1 MAYIIADNIIS
12 PLGETSEDNYL
23 SVKSGRSGIRAYEPG
38 TCNIPEGFN
47 ASLLF
52 EDFETLALKSA
63 QKAIANALKNIA
75 NGQKAIG
82 NAQKNIANEQKNI
95 GNAQLE
101 LKGKRTAF
109 ILSSTKGNIEGN
121 ISLADSA
128 QRIASQLG
136 IDSKPIVVCNA
147 CISGLSALI
156 LGNRLIDSGLYDT
169 AIVCGCDTPRQFILS
184 GFQSLKALSPEP
196 CRPFDMERMGLNLG
210 EAAATLIL
218 SKNPLQGNSW
228 RMGDGFIRNDAFHIS
243 TPSKTADG
251 LYLSLQR
258 TLESFTKE
266 ISSACKQIDLK
277 EHLAFINA
285 HGTATLF
292 NDQMESVAIGRAGLS
307 ELPANAYKSFWG
319 HTMGAA
325 GILETIISMK
335 AIDDDTILGTR
346 GFSELGVSGK
356 MNICAE
362 NRPTD
367 KKGFIKMLSGF
378 GGCNATIWATKCPER
393 ENIALSQ
400 KEQQEREF
408 TTTHTIRITPEEVIL
423 DQRKIWEGKEELGEQ
438 EGQEHHSLLTSLY
451 KQMIGDYP
459 KFYKMDGLSRLGFVA
474 SEILLNAEKE
484 ETDEERAIIFFNH
497 SSSIDSDRN
506 YKESIKDKDN
516 YFPSPSIFVYTL
528 PNIVTGEIA
537 IRNHFQGET
546 SFFILP
552 DKDEKMMEEILQ
564 ASCRDAQSKSFLTG
578 WIDYEDE
585 RHFEAELK
593 ICRIQPSLIAYQE
606 VKGVKEVKE
615 LRRMSCSLIR
625 RKNKILK

>member
-12 PLGETSEDNYL
+12 PLGETSEENYL
-23 SVKSGRSGIRAYEPG
+23 SVKAGRSGIRAYEPG
-38 TCNIPEGFN
+38 TCNIPEGFY

-63 QKAIANALKNIA
+63 QKAIANAR
-75 NGQKAIG
+75 
-82 NAQKNIANEQKNI
+82 
-95 GNAQLE
+95 LE

-109 ILSSTKGNIEGN
+109 ILSSTKGNIEEN

-136 IDSKPIVVCNA
+136 IDTKPIVVCNA

-156 LGNRLIDSGLYDT
+156 LGNRLIDSGLYDA

-218 SKNPLQGNSW
+218 SKNPIQGNSW

-266 ISSACKQIDLK
+266 ISSTCEQIDLK

-307 ELPANAYKSFWG
+307 DLPANAYKSFWG

-378 GGCNATIWATKCPER
+378 GGCNATIWAAKSPER

-423 DQRKIWEGKEELGEQ
+423 DQRKIWEGKEELGKQ
-438 EGQEHHSLLTSLY
+438 EGLEHHSLLTSLY

-459 KFYKMDGLSRLGFVA
+459 RFYKMDGLSRLGFVA

-484 ETDEERAIIFFNH
+484 ETEEERKEEEIKNLEERAIIFFNH
-497 SSSIDSDRN
+497 SSSIASDRN
-506 YKESIKDKDN
+506 YKESINDKDN

-585 RHFEAELK
+585 RHFEADLK
-593 ICRIQPSLIAYQE
+593 IKKMRNY
-606 VKGVKEVKE
+606 K
-615 LRRMSCSLIR
+615 
-625 RKNKILK
+625 

>member
-12 PLGETSEDNYL
+12 PLGETSEENYL
-23 SVKSGRSGIRAYEPG
+23 SVKAGRSGIRAYEPG
-38 TCNIPEGFN
+38 TCNIPEGFY

-52 EDFETLALKSA
+52 EDFETLALRSA
-63 QKAIANALKNIA
+63 QKAIA
-75 NGQKAIG
+75 
-82 NAQKNIANEQKNI
+82 
-95 GNAQLE
+95 NAQLE

-109 ILSSTKGNIEGN
+109 ILSSTKGNIEEN

-136 IDSKPIVVCNA
+136 IDAKPIVVCNA

-156 LGNRLIDSGLYDT
+156 LGNRLIDSGLYDA

-218 SKNPLQGNSW
+218 SKNPIQGNSW

-266 ISSACKQIDLK
+266 ISSTCKQIDLK

-307 ELPANAYKSFWG
+307 DLPANAYKSFWG

-378 GGCNATIWATKCPER
+378 GGCNATIWAAKYPER
-393 ENIALSQ
+393 ENEAAEQI
-400 KEQQEREF
+400 EQQNREF
-408 TTTHTIRITPEEVIL
+408 TTTHAIRITPEEVVL
-423 DQRKIWEGKEELGEQ
+423 DHQKLWEGNQNANEKLEEQ
-438 EGQEHHSLLTSLY
+438 EGAGHHSLLTSLY
-451 KQMIGDYP
+451 RQMIGNYP

-474 SEILLNAEKE
+474 SEILLNAEKG
-484 ETDEERAIIFFNH
+484 ETDKERAIIFFNH
-497 SSSIDSDRN
+497 SSSIASDRN
-506 YKESIKDKDN
+506 YKESINDKDN

-537 IRNHFQGET
+537 IRNHFHGET

-552 DKDEKMMEEILQ
+552 DKDERLMEEILQ

-585 RHFEAELK
+585 RHFEADLK
-593 ICRIQPSLIAYQE
+593 IKKMRNY
-606 VKGVKEVKE
+606 K
-615 LRRMSCSLIR
+615 
-625 RKNKILK
+625 

>member
-12 PLGETSEDNYL
+12 PLGETSEENYL
-23 SVKSGRSGIRAYEPG
+23 SVKAGRSGIRAYEPG
-38 TCNIPEGFN
+38 TCNIPEGFY

-63 QKAIANALKNIA
+63 QKAIANAR
-75 NGQKAIG
+75 
-82 NAQKNIANEQKNI
+82 
-95 GNAQLE
+95 LE

-109 ILSSTKGNIEGN
+109 ILSSTKGNIEEN

-128 QRIASQLG
+128 QRIATQLG
-136 IDSKPIVVCNA
+136 IDSQPIVVCNA

-156 LGNRLIDSGLYDT
+156 LGNRLIDSGLYDA

-218 SKNPLQGNSW
+218 SKNPIQGNSW

-251 LYLSLQR
+251 LYLSIQR

-266 ISSACKQIDLK
+266 ISSTCKQIDMK
-277 EHLAFINA
+277 AHLAFINA

-307 ELPANAYKSFWG
+307 DLPTNAYKSFWG

-378 GGCNATIWATKCPER
+378 GGCNATIWAAKNPER
-393 ENIALSQ
+393 ENIALPQ
-400 KEQQEREF
+400 IEQQNREF
-408 TTTHTIRITPEEVIL
+408 TTTHTIRITPEEVVL
-423 DQRKIWEGKEELGEQ
+423 DHQKLWEGNQNANEKLGEQ
-438 EGQEHHSLLTSLY
+438 EGQEHHSLLTTLY
-451 KQMIGDYP
+451 KQMIGNYP

-474 SEILLNAEKE
+474 SEILLNAEKG
-484 ETDEERAIIFFNH
+484 ETDKERAIIFFNH
-497 SSSIDSDRN
+497 SSSIASDRN
-506 YKESIKDKDN
+506 YKESINDKDN

-537 IRNHFQGET
+537 IRNHFHGET

-552 DKDEKMMEEILQ
+552 DKDERMMEEILQ
-564 ASCRDAQSKSFLTG
+564 ASCRDDQSKSFLTG

-585 RHFEAELK
+585 RHFEADLK
-593 ICRIQPSLIAYQE
+593 IKKMRNY
-606 VKGVKEVKE
+606 K
-615 LRRMSCSLIR
+615 
-625 RKNKILK
+625 

>member
-12 PLGETSEDNYL
+12 PLGETSEENYL
-23 SVKSGRSGIRAYEPG
+23 SVKAGRSGIRAYEPG
-38 TCNIPEGFN
+38 TCNIPEGFY

-52 EDFETLALKSA
+52 EDFETLALRSA
-63 QKAIANALKNIA
+63 QKAIA
-75 NGQKAIG
+75 
-82 NAQKNIANEQKNI
+82 
-95 GNAQLE
+95 NAQLE

-109 ILSSTKGNIEGN
+109 ILSSTKGNIEEN

-136 IDSKPIVVCNA
+136 IDTKPIVVCNA

-156 LGNRLIDSGLYDT
+156 LGNRLIDSGLYDA

-184 GFQSLKALSPEP
+184 GFQSLKALSSEP

-218 SKNPLQGNSW
+218 SKNPIQGNSW

-266 ISSACKQIDLK
+266 ISSTCKQIDIK
-277 EHLAFINA
+277 ENLAFINA

-307 ELPANAYKSFWG
+307 DLPANAYKSFWG

-378 GGCNATIWATKCPER
+378 GGCNATIWAAKYPER

-400 KEQQEREF
+400 IEQQNREF

-423 DQRKIWEGKEELGEQ
+423 DQRKIWERKEELGKQ
-438 EGQEHHSLLTSLY
+438 EGLEHHSLLTSLY

-474 SEILLNAEKE
+474 SEILLNAEKG
-484 ETDEERAIIFFNH
+484 ETDKERKNEEEKKKQEERKEEEIKNLEERAIIFFNH
-497 SSSIDSDRN
+497 SSSIVSDRN
-506 YKESIKDKDN
+506 YKESINDKDN

-537 IRNHFQGET
+537 IRNHFHGET

-552 DKDEKMMEEILQ
+552 DKDERMMEEILQ

-585 RHFEAELK
+585 RHFEADLK
-593 ICRIQPSLIAYQE
+593 IKKMRNY
-606 VKGVKEVKE
+606 K
-615 LRRMSCSLIR
+615 
-625 RKNKILK
+625 

>member
-12 PLGETSEDNYL
+12 PLGETSEENYL
-23 SVKSGRSGIRAYEPG
+23 SVKAGRSGIRAYEPG
-38 TCNIPEGFN
+38 TCNIPEGFY

-52 EDFETLALKSA
+52 EDFETLVLRSA
-63 QKAIANALKNIA
+63 QKAIANAQKNIENA
-75 NGQKAIG
+75 QKDIGNKQKAI
-82 NAQKNIANEQKNI
+82 A
-95 GNAQLE
+95 NAQLE

-109 ILSSTKGNIEGN
+109 ILSSTKGNIEEN

-136 IDSKPIVVCNA
+136 IDAKPIVVCNA

-156 LGNRLIDSGLYDT
+156 LGNRLIDSGLYDA

-218 SKNPLQGNSW
+218 SKNPIQGNSW

-266 ISSACKQIDLK
+266 ISSTCKQIDMK

-307 ELPANAYKSFWG
+307 DLPANAYKSFWG

-378 GGCNATIWATKCPER
+378 GGCNATIWAAKSPES
-393 ENIALSQ
+393 EMIALSQ
-400 KEQQEREF
+400 KEQQECEF
-408 TTTHTIRITPEEVIL
+408 TTTHAIRITPEEVVL
-423 DQRKIWEGKEELGEQ
+423 DHQKLWEGNQNANEKLEEQ
-438 EGQEHHSLLTSLY
+438 EGAGHHSLLTSLY
-451 KQMIGDYP
+451 KQMIGNYP

-474 SEILLNAEKE
+474 SEILLNAEKG
-484 ETDEERAIIFFNH
+484 ETDKERAIIFFNH
-497 SSSIDSDRN
+497 SSSIASDRN

-552 DKDEKMMEEILQ
+552 DKDEMMMKEILQ

-585 RHFEAELK
+585 RHFEADLK
-593 ICRIQPSLIAYQE
+593 IKKMRNY
-606 VKGVKEVKE
+606 K
-615 LRRMSCSLIR
+615 
-625 RKNKILK
+625 

>member
-12 PLGETSEDNYL
+12 PLGETSEENYL
-23 SVKSGRSGIRAYEPG
+23 SVKAGRSGIRAYEPG
-38 TCNIPEGFN
+38 TCNIPEGFY

-52 EDFETLALKSA
+52 EDFETLALRSA
-63 QKAIANALKNIA
+63 QKAIANALKNIE
-75 NGQKAIG
+75 
-82 NAQKNIANEQKNI
+82 NAQKNIANELKTI
-95 GNAQLE
+95 GNGRLE

-109 ILSSTKGNIEGN
+109 ILSSTKGNIEEN

-136 IDSKPIVVCNA
+136 IDAKPIVVCNA

-156 LGNRLIDSGLYDT
+156 LGNRLIDSDLYDA

-218 SKNPLQGNSW
+218 SKNPILGNSW

-266 ISSACKQIDLK
+266 ISSTCKQIDMK
-277 EHLAFINA
+277 AHLAFINA

-307 ELPANAYKSFWG
+307 DLPANAYKSFWG

-378 GGCNATIWATKCPER
+378 GGCNATIWAAKSPER
-393 ENIALSQ
+393 EYIDLSQ
-400 KEQQEREF
+400 KEQQNREF
-408 TTTHTIRITPEEVIL
+408 TTTHAIRITPEEVVL
-423 DQRKIWEGKEELGEQ
+423 DHQKLWEGNQNANEKLDEQ
-438 EGQEHHSLLTSLY
+438 EGAGHHSLLTSLY
-451 KQMIGDYP
+451 RQMIGNYP

-474 SEILLNAEKE
+474 SEILLNAEKGDTDVERRE
-484 ETDEERAIIFFNH
+484 EEGERLLEERAIIFFNH
-497 SSSIDSDRN
+497 SSSIASDRN
-506 YKESIKDKDN
+506 YKESINEKDN

-537 IRNHFQGET
+537 IRNHFHGET

-552 DKDEKMMEEILQ
+552 DKDERMMEEILQ

-585 RHFEAELK
+585 RHFEADLK
-593 ICRIQPSLIAYQE
+593 IKKMRNY
-606 VKGVKEVKE
+606 K
-615 LRRMSCSLIR
+615 
-625 RKNKILK
+625 

>member
-63 QKAIANALKNIA
+63 QKAI
-75 NGQKAIG
+75 
-82 NAQKNIANEQKNI
+82 

-109 ILSSTKGNIEGN
+109 ILSSTKGNIEEN

-156 LGNRLIDSGLYDT
+156 LGNRLIDSGLYDA

-218 SKNPLQGNSW
+218 SKNPIQGNSW

-266 ISSACKQIDLK
+266 ISSACEQIDMK

-307 ELPANAYKSFWG
+307 DLPANAYKSFWG

-362 NRPTD
+362 NRPTA

-400 KEQQEREF
+400 KEQLHREF

-438 EGQEHHSLLTSLY
+438 EGLEHHSLLTSLY

-474 SEILLNAEKE
+474 SEILLNAEKGETE
-484 ETDEERAIIFFNH
+484 EESKEEEIKNLEERAIIFFNH
-497 SSSIDSDRN
+497 SSSIASDRN

-552 DKDEKMMEEILQ
+552 DKDERMMEEILQ
-564 ASCRDAQSKSFLTG
+564 ASCRDDQSKSFLTG

-585 RHFEAELK
+585 RHFEADLK
-593 ICRIQPSLIAYQE
+593 IKKMRNEKLQM
-606 VKGVKEVKE
+606 
-615 LRRMSCSLIR
+615 R
-625 RKNKILK
+625 NKILKSYK

>member
-12 PLGETSEDNYL
+12 PLGETSEENYL
-23 SVKSGRSGIRAYEPG
+23 SVKAGRSGIRAYEPG
-38 TCNIPEGFN
+38 TCNIPEGFY

-52 EDFETLALKSA
+52 EDFETLTLKSA
-63 QKAIANALKNIA
+63 QKAIA
-75 NGQKAIG
+75 
-82 NAQKNIANEQKNI
+82 
-95 GNAQLE
+95 NAQLE

-109 ILSSTKGNIEGN
+109 ILSSTKGNIEEN

-128 QRIASQLG
+128 QRIATQLG

-156 LGNRLIDSGLYDT
+156 LGNRLIDSDLYDA

-218 SKNPLQGNSW
+218 SKNPIQGNSW

-266 ISSACKQIDLK
+266 ISSTCKQIDMK
-277 EHLAFINA
+277 AHLAFINA

-307 ELPANAYKSFWG
+307 DLPANAYKSFWG

-378 GGCNATIWATKCPER
+378 GGCNATIWAAKKPER

-400 KEQQEREF
+400 IEQQNREF

-423 DQRKIWEGKEELGEQ
+423 DQRKLWERKEELGKQ

-451 KQMIGDYP
+451 KQMIGNYP

-474 SEILLNAEKE
+474 SEILLNAEKG
-484 ETDEERAIIFFNH
+484 ETDKERAIIFFNH
-497 SSSIDSDRN
+497 SSSIASDRN
-506 YKESIKDKDN
+506 YKESINDKDN

-537 IRNHFQGET
+537 IRNHFHGET

-552 DKDEKMMEEILQ
+552 DKDERMMEEILQ

-585 RHFEAELK
+585 RHFEADLK
-593 ICRIQPSLIAYQE
+593 IKKMRNY
-606 VKGVKEVKE
+606 K
-615 LRRMSCSLIR
+615 
-625 RKNKILK
+625 

>member
-12 PLGETSEDNYL
+12 PLGETSEENYL
-23 SVKSGRSGIRAYEPG
+23 SVKAGRSGIRTYEPG
-38 TCNIPEGFN
+38 TCNIPEGFY

-52 EDFETLALKSA
+52 EDFETLALRSA
-63 QKAIANALKNIA
+63 QKAIANA
-75 NGQKAIG
+75 QKTMG
-82 NAQKNIANEQKNI
+82 NAL
-95 GNAQLE
+95 LE

-109 ILSSTKGNIEGN
+109 ILSSTKGNIEEN

-156 LGNRLIDSGLYDT
+156 LGNRLIDSGLYDF

-218 SKNPLQGNSW
+218 SKNPIQGNSW

-266 ISSACKQIDLK
+266 ISSTCKQIDMK
-277 EHLAFINA
+277 AHLAFINA

-378 GGCNATIWATKCPER
+378 GGCNATIWAAKSPES
-393 ENIALSQ
+393 EMIALSQ
-400 KEQQEREF
+400 KEQQECEF
-408 TTTHTIRITPEEVIL
+408 TTTHAIRITPEEVVL
-423 DQRKIWEGKEELGEQ
+423 DHQKLWEGNQNANEKLEEQ
-438 EGQEHHSLLTSLY
+438 EGAGHHSLLTSLY
-451 KQMIGDYP
+451 KQMIGNYP

-474 SEILLNAEKE
+474 SEILLNAEKG
-484 ETDEERAIIFFNH
+484 ETDKERAIIFFNH
-497 SSSIDSDRN
+497 SSSIASDRN
-506 YKESIKDKDN
+506 YKESINDKNN

-537 IRNHFQGET
+537 IRNHFHGET

-552 DKDEKMMEEILQ
+552 DKDERMMEEILQ

-585 RHFEAELK
+585 RHFEADLK
-593 ICRIQPSLIAYQE
+593 IKKMRNY
-606 VKGVKEVKE
+606 K
-615 LRRMSCSLIR
+615 
-625 RKNKILK
+625 

>member
-12 PLGETSEDNYL
+12 PLGETSEENYL
-23 SVKSGRSGIRAYEPG
+23 SVKAGRSGIRAYEPG
-38 TCNIPEGFN
+38 TCNIPEGFY

-52 EDFETLALKSA
+52 EDFETLALRSA
-63 QKAIANALKNIA
+63 QKAIANALKT
-75 NGQKAIG
+75 
-82 NAQKNIANEQKNI
+82 I

-109 ILSSTKGNIEGN
+109 ILSSTKGNIEEN

-128 QRIASQLG
+128 QRIANQLG

-156 LGNRLIDSGLYDT
+156 LGNRLIDSGLYDA

-218 SKNPLQGNSW
+218 SKNPIQGNSW

-266 ISSACKQIDLK
+266 ISSTCKQIDMK
-277 EHLAFINA
+277 EHLAFINT

-307 ELPANAYKSFWG
+307 DLPANAYKSFWG

-346 GFSELGVSGK
+346 GFSELGVSRK

-378 GGCNATIWATKCPER
+378 GGCNATIWAAKYPER

-400 KEQQEREF
+400 IEQQKREF
-408 TTTHTIRITPEEVIL
+408 TTTHAIRITPEEVVL
-423 DQRKIWEGKEELGEQ
+423 DHQKLWEGNQNANEKLEEQ
-438 EGQEHHSLLTSLY
+438 EGAGHHSLLTTLY
-451 KQMIGDYP
+451 KQMIGNYP

-474 SEILLNAEKE
+474 SEILLNAEKG
-484 ETDEERAIIFFNH
+484 ETDKERAIIFFNH
-497 SSSIDSDRN
+497 SSSIASDRN
-506 YKESIKDKDN
+506 YKESINDKNN

-537 IRNHFQGET
+537 IRNHFHGET

-552 DKDEKMMEEILQ
+552 DKDERMMEEILQ

-585 RHFEAELK
+585 RHFEADLK
-593 ICRIQPSLIAYQE
+593 IKKMRNY
-606 VKGVKEVKE
+606 K
-615 LRRMSCSLIR
+615 
-625 RKNKILK
+625 

>member
-12 PLGETSEDNYL
+12 PLGETSEENYL
-23 SVKSGRSGIRAYEPG
+23 SVKAGRSGIRAYEPG
-38 TCNIPEGFN
+38 TCNIPEGFY

-52 EDFETLALKSA
+52 EDFETLALRSA
-63 QKAIANALKNIA
+63 QKAIANA
-75 NGQKAIG
+75 
-82 NAQKNIANEQKNI
+82 QKNI
-95 GNAQLE
+95 GNERLE

-109 ILSSTKGNIEGN
+109 ILSSTKGNIEEN

-156 LGNRLIDSGLYDT
+156 LGNRLIDSGLYDA

-218 SKNPLQGNSW
+218 SKNPIQGNSW

-266 ISSACKQIDLK
+266 ISSTCKQIDMK

-307 ELPANAYKSFWG
+307 DLPANAYKSFWG

-378 GGCNATIWATKCPER
+378 GGCNATIWAAKNPER

-400 KEQQEREF
+400 IEQQNREF

-423 DQRKIWEGKEELGEQ
+423 DQRKLWERKKELGEQ
-438 EGQEHHSLLTSLY
+438 EGKEHHSLLTSLY
-451 KQMIGDYP
+451 KQMIGNYP

-474 SEILLNAEKE
+474 SEILLNAEKG
-484 ETDEERAIIFFNH
+484 ETDKERAIIFFNH
-497 SSSIDSDRN
+497 SSSIASDRN
-506 YKESIKDKDN
+506 YKESINDKDN

-537 IRNHFQGET
+537 IRNHFHGET

-552 DKDEKMMEEILQ
+552 DKDERMMEEILQ
-564 ASCRDAQSKSFLTG
+564 ASCLDAQSKSFLTG
-578 WIDYEDE
+578 WIDYEDK
-585 RHFEAELK
+585 RHFEADLK
-593 ICRIQPSLIAYQE
+593 IKKMRNY
-606 VKGVKEVKE
+606 K
-615 LRRMSCSLIR
+615 
-625 RKNKILK
+625 

>member
-12 PLGETSEDNYL
+12 PLGETSEENYL
-23 SVKSGRSGIRAYEPG
+23 SVKAGRSGIRAYEPG
-38 TCNIPEGFN
+38 TCNIPEGFY

-52 EDFETLALKSA
+52 EDFETLALRSA
-63 QKAIANALKNIA
+63 QKAIANA
-75 NGQKAIG
+75 QKDIG
-82 NAQKNIANEQKNI
+82 NEQKTM

-109 ILSSTKGNIEGN
+109 ILSSTKGNIEEN

-128 QRIASQLG
+128 QRIANLLG

-156 LGNRLIDSGLYDT
+156 LGNRLIDSGLYDA

-218 SKNPLQGNSW
+218 SKNPIQGNSW

-266 ISSACKQIDLK
+266 ISSTCEQIDLK

-307 ELPANAYKSFWG
+307 DLPANAYKSFWG

-378 GGCNATIWATKCPER
+378 GGCNATIWAAKSPES
-393 ENIALSQ
+393 EMIALSQ
-400 KEQQEREF
+400 KEQQECEF
-408 TTTHTIRITPEEVIL
+408 TTTHAIRITPEEVVL
-423 DQRKIWEGKEELGEQ
+423 DHQKLWEGNQNANEKLEEQ
-438 EGQEHHSLLTSLY
+438 EGAGHHSLLTSLY
-451 KQMIGDYP
+451 RQMIGNYP

-474 SEILLNAEKE
+474 SEILLNAEKG
-484 ETDEERAIIFFNH
+484 ETDKERAIIFFNH
-497 SSSIDSDRN
+497 SSSIASDRN
-506 YKESIKDKDN
+506 YKESINDKDN

-537 IRNHFQGET
+537 IRNHFHGET

-552 DKDEKMMEEILQ
+552 NKDERMMEEILQ

-585 RHFEAELK
+585 RHFEADLK
-593 ICRIQPSLIAYQE
+593 IKKMRNY
-606 VKGVKEVKE
+606 K
-615 LRRMSCSLIR
+615 
-625 RKNKILK
+625 

>member
-63 QKAIANALKNIA
+63 QKAI
-75 NGQKAIG
+75 G
-82 NAQKNIANEQKNI
+82 NAQKNIANEQKTI
-95 GNAQLE
+95 GNGQLE

-109 ILSSTKGNIEGN
+109 ILSSTKGNIEEN

-136 IDSKPIVVCNA
+136 IDTKPIVVCNA

-156 LGNRLIDSGLYDT
+156 LGNRLIDSDLYDS

-258 TLESFTKE
+258 TLESFRKE
-266 ISSACKQIDLK
+266 VSSACEQIDLK
-277 EHLAFINA
+277 AHLAFINA

-307 ELPANAYKSFWG
+307 DLPANAYKSFWG

-335 AIDDDTILGTR
+335 AIDDNTILGTR

-378 GGCNATIWATKCPER
+378 GGCNATIWAAKKTER

-400 KEQQEREF
+400 IEQQKREF

-423 DQRKIWEGKEELGEQ
+423 DQRKIWERKEELGEQ
-438 EGQEHHSLLTSLY
+438 EGLEHHSLLTSLY
-451 KQMIGDYP
+451 KQMIGNYP

-474 SEILLNAEKE
+474 SEILLNAEKGETE
-484 ETDEERAIIFFNH
+484 EEEKQEGRKEEER
-497 SSSIDSDRN
+497 
-506 YKESIKDKDN
+506 
-516 YFPSPSIFVYTL
+516 
-528 PNIVTGEIA
+528 
-537 IRNHFQGET
+537 
-546 SFFILP
+546 
-552 DKDEKMMEEILQ
+552 
-564 ASCRDAQSKSFLTG
+564 
-578 WIDYEDE
+578 
-585 RHFEAELK
+585 
-593 ICRIQPSLIAYQE
+593 
-606 VKGVKEVKE
+606 
-615 LRRMSCSLIR
+615 
-625 RKNKILK
+625 KNLE

>member
-12 PLGETSEDNYL
+12 PLGETSEENYL
-23 SVKSGRSGIRAYEPG
+23 SVKAGRSGIRAYEPG
-38 TCNIPEGFN
+38 TCNIPEGFY

-63 QKAIANALKNIA
+63 QKAIAN
-75 NGQKAIG
+75 GR
-82 NAQKNIANEQKNI
+82 
-95 GNAQLE
+95 LE

-109 ILSSTKGNIEGN
+109 ILSSTKGNIEEN

-136 IDSKPIVVCNA
+136 IDAKPIVVCNA

-156 LGNRLIDSGLYDT
+156 LGNRLIDSGLYDA

-218 SKNPLQGNSW
+218 SKNPIQGNSW

-266 ISSACKQIDLK
+266 ISSTCKQIDLK

-307 ELPANAYKSFWG
+307 DLPANAYKSFWG

-378 GGCNATIWATKCPER
+378 GGCNATIWAAQNPER

-400 KEQQEREF
+400 KEQQECEF

-423 DQRKIWEGKEELGEQ
+423 DQRKLWEGKKELGEQ
-438 EGQEHHSLLTSLY
+438 EGKEHHSLLTTLY
-451 KQMIGDYP
+451 KQMIGNYP

-474 SEILLNAEKE
+474 SEILLNAEKGDTDVERRE
-484 ETDEERAIIFFNH
+484 EEGERLLEERAIIFFNH
-497 SSSIDSDRN
+497 SSSIASDRN
-506 YKESIKDKDN
+506 YKESINDKNN

-537 IRNHFQGET
+537 IRNHFHGET

-552 DKDEKMMEEILQ
+552 DKDERMMEEILQ
-564 ASCRDAQSKSFLTG
+564 ASCRDDQSKSFLTG

-585 RHFEAELK
+585 RHFEADLK
-593 ICRIQPSLIAYQE
+593 IKKMRNY
-606 VKGVKEVKE
+606 K
-615 LRRMSCSLIR
+615 
-625 RKNKILK
+625 

>member
-38 TCNIPEGFN
+38 TCNIPEGFT

-63 QKAIANALKNIA
+63 QKAIANA
-75 NGQKAIG
+75 
-82 NAQKNIANEQKNI
+82 QKNI
-95 GNAQLE
+95 GNAQKAMGNVQLE

-109 ILSSTKGNIEGN
+109 ILSSTKGNIEEN

-136 IDSKPIVVCNA
+136 IDTKPIVVCNA

-156 LGNRLIDSGLYDT
+156 LGNRLIDSGLYDA

-218 SKNPLQGNSW
+218 SKNPIQENSW

-266 ISSACKQIDLK
+266 ISSTCKQIDLK

-307 ELPANAYKSFWG
+307 DLPANAYKSFWG

-378 GGCNATIWATKCPER
+378 GGCNATIWAAQKPER

-400 KEQQEREF
+400 IEQQNREF

-438 EGQEHHSLLTSLY
+438 EGLEHHSLLTSLY
-451 KQMIGDYP
+451 KQTIGDYP

-474 SEILLNAEKE
+474 SEILLNAEKG
-484 ETDEERAIIFFNH
+484 ETDKEKAIIFFNH
-497 SSSIDSDRN
+497 SSSIASDRN

-537 IRNHFQGET
+537 IRNHFHGET

-552 DKDEKMMEEILQ
+552 DKDKKMMEEILQ
-564 ASCRDAQSKSFLTG
+564 ASCRDVQSKSFLTG

-593 ICRIQPSLIAYQE
+593 ICRIQPSLIANPSDLQYPD
-606 VKGVKEVKE
+606 K
-615 LRRMSCSLIR
+615 S
-625 RKNKILK
+625 

>member
-12 PLGETSEDNYL
+12 PLGETSEENYL
-23 SVKSGRSGIRAYEPG
+23 SVKAGRSGIRAYEPG
-38 TCNIPEGFN
+38 TCNIPEGFY

-63 QKAIANALKNIA
+63 QKAIANAQKNIE
-75 NGQKAIG
+75 
-82 NAQKNIANEQKNI
+82 NAQKDIGNKQKAI

-109 ILSSTKGNIEGN
+109 ILSSTKGNIEEN

-136 IDSKPIVVCNA
+136 IDAKPIVVCNA

-156 LGNRLIDSGLYDT
+156 LGNRLIDSDLYDA

-218 SKNPLQGNSW
+218 SKNPIQGNSW

-266 ISSACKQIDLK
+266 ISFTCKQIDMK

-307 ELPANAYKSFWG
+307 DLPANAYKSFWG

-378 GGCNATIWATKCPER
+378 GGCNATIWAAKSPER
-393 ENIALSQ
+393 EYIDLSQ
-400 KEQQEREF
+400 KEQQNREF
-408 TTTHTIRITPEEVIL
+408 TTTHAIRITPEEVIL
-423 DQRKIWEGKEELGEQ
+423 DQRKLWEGKKKLGEQ

-451 KQMIGDYP
+451 KQMIGNYP

-474 SEILLNAEKE
+474 SEILLNAEKGDTDVERRE
-484 ETDEERAIIFFNH
+484 EEGLLEERAIIFFNH
-497 SSSIDSDRN
+497 SSSIASDRN
-506 YKESIKDKDN
+506 YKKSINDKDN

-537 IRNHFQGET
+537 IRNHFHGET

-552 DKDEKMMEEILQ
+552 DKDERLMEEILQ

-585 RHFEAELK
+585 RHFEADLK
-593 ICRIQPSLIAYQE
+593 IKKMRNY
-606 VKGVKEVKE
+606 K
-615 LRRMSCSLIR
+615 
-625 RKNKILK
+625 

>member
-12 PLGETSEDNYL
+12 PLGETSEENYL
-23 SVKSGRSGIRAYEPG
+23 SVKAGRSGIHAYEPG
-38 TCNIPEGFN
+38 TCNIPEGFY

-63 QKAIANALKNIA
+63 QKAIANAR
-75 NGQKAIG
+75 
-82 NAQKNIANEQKNI
+82 
-95 GNAQLE
+95 LE

-109 ILSSTKGNIEGN
+109 ILSSTKGNIEEN

-128 QRIASQLG
+128 QRIATQLG

-156 LGNRLIDSGLYDT
+156 LGNRLIDSGLYDS

-218 SKNPLQGNSW
+218 SKNPIQGNSW

-251 LYLSLQR
+251 LYLSIQR

-266 ISSACKQIDLK
+266 ISSTCKQIDMK
-277 EHLAFINA
+277 AHLAFINA

-307 ELPANAYKSFWG
+307 DLPTNAYKSFWG

-378 GGCNATIWATKCPER
+378 GGCNATIWAAKSPER
-393 ENIALSQ
+393 EYIDLSQ
-400 KEQQEREF
+400 KEQQNREF
-408 TTTHTIRITPEEVIL
+408 TTTHTIRITPDEVIL
-423 DQRKIWEGKEELGEQ
+423 DQRKLWERKEELGEQ
-438 EGQEHHSLLTSLY
+438 EGQEHHSLLTFLY
-451 KQMIGDYP
+451 KQMIGNYP

-474 SEILLNAEKE
+474 SEILLNAEKG
-484 ETDEERAIIFFNH
+484 ETDKERAIIFFNH
-497 SSSIDSDRN
+497 SSSIASDRN
-506 YKESIKDKDN
+506 YKESINDKDN

-537 IRNHFQGET
+537 IRNHFHGET

-552 DKDEKMMEEILQ
+552 DKDERMMEEILQ

-585 RHFEAELK
+585 RHFEADLK
-593 ICRIQPSLIAYQE
+593 IKKMRNY
-606 VKGVKEVKE
+606 K
-615 LRRMSCSLIR
+615 
-625 RKNKILK
+625 

>member
-12 PLGETSEDNYL
+12 PLGETSEENYL
-23 SVKSGRSGIRAYEPG
+23 SVKAGRSGIRAYEPG
-38 TCNIPEGFN
+38 TCNIPEGFY

-63 QKAIANALKNIA
+63 QKAIANA
-75 NGQKAIG
+75 QKTM
-82 NAQKNIANEQKNI
+82 

-109 ILSSTKGNIEGN
+109 ILSSTKGNIEEN

-128 QRIASQLG
+128 QKIASQLG
-136 IDSKPIVVCNA
+136 IDAKPIVVCNA

-156 LGNRLIDSGLYDT
+156 LGNRLIDSGLYDA

-218 SKNPLQGNSW
+218 SKNPIQGNSW

-258 TLESFTKE
+258 TLESYTKE
-266 ISSACKQIDLK
+266 ISSTCKQIDMK

-292 NDQMESVAIGRAGLS
+292 NDQMESVAIGRVGLS
-307 ELPANAYKSFWG
+307 DLPANAYKSFWG

-378 GGCNATIWATKCPER
+378 GGCNATIWAAKKPER

-400 KEQQEREF
+400 KEQQNREF

-423 DQRKIWEGKEELGEQ
+423 DQRKLWERKEELGEQ
-438 EGQEHHSLLTSLY
+438 EGKEHHSLLTSLY
-451 KQMIGDYP
+451 KQMIGNYP

-474 SEILLNAEKE
+474 SEILLNAEKG
-484 ETDEERAIIFFNH
+484 ETDKERAIIFFNH
-497 SSSIDSDRN
+497 SSSIASDRN
-506 YKESIKDKDN
+506 YKESINDKDN

-537 IRNHFQGET
+537 IRNHFHGET

-552 DKDEKMMEEILQ
+552 DKDERLMEEILQ
-564 ASCRDAQSKSFLTG
+564 ASCRDDQSKSFLTG

-585 RHFEAELK
+585 RHFEADLK
-593 ICRIQPSLIAYQE
+593 IKKMR
-606 VKGVKEVKE
+606 
-615 LRRMSCSLIR
+615 
-625 RKNKILK
+625 NKILKSYK

>member
-12 PLGETSEDNYL
+12 PLGETSEENYL
-23 SVKSGRSGIRAYEPG
+23 SVKAGRSGIHAYEPG
-38 TCNIPEGFN
+38 TCNIPEGFY

-63 QKAIANALKNIA
+63 QKAIANAR
-75 NGQKAIG
+75 
-82 NAQKNIANEQKNI
+82 
-95 GNAQLE
+95 LE

-109 ILSSTKGNIEGN
+109 ILSSTKGNIEEN

-156 LGNRLIDSGLYDT
+156 LGNRLIDSDLYDA

-218 SKNPLQGNSW
+218 SKNPIQGNSW

-266 ISSACKQIDLK
+266 ISSTCKQIDMK

-307 ELPANAYKSFWG
+307 DLPANAYKSFWG

-378 GGCNATIWATKCPER
+378 GGCNATIWAAKNPER

-400 KEQQEREF
+400 MEQQKREF

-423 DQRKIWEGKEELGEQ
+423 DQRKLWEGKKELGEQ

-451 KQMIGDYP
+451 KQMIGNYP

-474 SEILLNAEKE
+474 SEILLNAEKG
-484 ETDEERAIIFFNH
+484 ETDKERAIIFFNH
-497 SSSIDSDRN
+497 SSSIASDRN
-506 YKESIKDKDN
+506 YKESINDKNN

-537 IRNHFQGET
+537 IRNHFHGET

-552 DKDEKMMEEILQ
+552 DKDERMMEEILQ

-585 RHFEAELK
+585 RHFEADLK
-593 ICRIQPSLIAYQE
+593 IKKMRNY
-606 VKGVKEVKE
+606 K
-615 LRRMSCSLIR
+615 
-625 RKNKILK
+625 

>member
-12 PLGETSEDNYL
+12 PLGETSEENYL
-23 SVKSGRSGIRAYEPG
+23 SVKAGRSGIRAYEPG
-38 TCNIPEGFN
+38 TCNIPEGFY

-52 EDFETLALKSA
+52 EDFETLTLRSA

-75 NGQKAIG
+75 NALKT
-82 NAQKNIANEQKNI
+82 I

-109 ILSSTKGNIEGN
+109 ILSSTKGNIEEN

-136 IDSKPIVVCNA
+136 IDSQPIVVCNA

-156 LGNRLIDSGLYDT
+156 LGNRLIDSDLYDA

-218 SKNPLQGNSW
+218 SKNPIQGNSW

-266 ISSACKQIDLK
+266 ISSTCKQIDMK
-277 EHLAFINA
+277 AHLAFINA

-307 ELPANAYKSFWG
+307 DLPANAYKSFWG

-378 GGCNATIWATKCPER
+378 GGCNATIWAAKKPER

-400 KEQQEREF
+400 IEQQNREF
-408 TTTHTIRITPEEVIL
+408 TTTHTIRITPEEVVL
-423 DQRKIWEGKEELGEQ
+423 DHQKLWEGNQNANEKLGEQ
-438 EGQEHHSLLTSLY
+438 EGQEHHSLLTTLY
-451 KQMIGDYP
+451 KQMIGNYP

-474 SEILLNAEKE
+474 SEILLNAEKG
-484 ETDEERAIIFFNH
+484 ETDKERAIIFFNH
-497 SSSIDSDRN
+497 SSSIASDRN
-506 YKESIKDKDN
+506 YKESINDKDN

-537 IRNHFQGET
+537 IRNHFHGET

-552 DKDEKMMEEILQ
+552 DKDERMMEEILQ

-585 RHFEAELK
+585 RHFEADLK
-593 ICRIQPSLIAYQE
+593 IKKMRNEKLQMRNY
-606 VKGVKEVKE
+606 K
-615 LRRMSCSLIR
+615 
-625 RKNKILK
+625 

>member
-12 PLGETSEDNYL
+12 PLGETSEENYL
-23 SVKSGRSGIRAYEPG
+23 SVKAGRSGIRAYEPG
-38 TCNIPEGFN
+38 TCNIPEGFY

-63 QKAIANALKNIA
+63 QKAIANA
-75 NGQKAIG
+75 QKTM
-82 NAQKNIANEQKNI
+82 

-109 ILSSTKGNIEGN
+109 ILSSTKGNIEEN

-156 LGNRLIDSGLYDT
+156 LGNRLIDSDLYDA
-169 AIVCGCDTPRQFILS
+169 AIVCGCDTPQQFILS

-218 SKNPLQGNSW
+218 SKNPIQGNSW

-258 TLESFTKE
+258 TLESFTQE
-266 ISSACKQIDLK
+266 ISSTCKQIDLK

-307 ELPANAYKSFWG
+307 DLPANAYKSFWG

-346 GFSELGVSGK
+346 GFSELGVSGE

-378 GGCNATIWATKCPER
+378 GGCNATIWAAKKPEK

-400 KEQQEREF
+400 IEQQNREF
-408 TTTHTIRITPEEVIL
+408 TTTHTIRITPEEVVL
-423 DQRKIWEGKEELGEQ
+423 DHQKLWEGNQNANEKLEEQ
-438 EGQEHHSLLTSLY
+438 EGAGHHSLLTFLY
-451 KQMIGDYP
+451 KQMIGNYP

-474 SEILLNAEKE
+474 SEILLNAEKG
-484 ETDEERAIIFFNH
+484 ETDKERAIIFFNH
-497 SSSIDSDRN
+497 SSSIASDRN
-506 YKESIKDKDN
+506 YKESINDKNN

-537 IRNHFQGET
+537 IRNHFHGET

-552 DKDEKMMEEILQ
+552 DKDERMMEEILQ
-564 ASCRDAQSKSFLTG
+564 ASCRDDQSKSFLTG

-585 RHFEAELK
+585 RHFEADLK
-593 ICRIQPSLIAYQE
+593 IKKMRNY
-606 VKGVKEVKE
+606 K
-615 LRRMSCSLIR
+615 
-625 RKNKILK
+625 

>member
-12 PLGETSEDNYL
+12 PLGETSEENYL

-38 TCNIPEGFN
+38 TCNIPEGFY

-52 EDFETLALKSA
+52 EDFETLALRSA
-63 QKAIANALKNIA
+63 QKAIANA
-75 NGQKAIG
+75 QKTMG
-82 NAQKNIANEQKNI
+82 NKR
-95 GNAQLE
+95 LE

-109 ILSSTKGNIEGN
+109 ILSSTKGNIEEN

-128 QRIASQLG
+128 QRIANLLG
-136 IDSKPIVVCNA
+136 IDSQPIVVCNA

-156 LGNRLIDSGLYDT
+156 LGNRLIDSGLYDA

-218 SKNPLQGNSW
+218 SKNPIQGNSW

-266 ISSACKQIDLK
+266 ISSTCKQIDLK

-307 ELPANAYKSFWG
+307 DLPANAYKSFWG

-335 AIDDDTILGTR
+335 AIDNDTILGTR

-378 GGCNATIWATKCPER
+378 GGCNATIWVAKKPER

-400 KEQQEREF
+400 IEQQKREF

-423 DQRKIWEGKEELGEQ
+423 DQRKLWEGKKELGEQ

-451 KQMIGDYP
+451 KQMIGNYP

-474 SEILLNAEKE
+474 SEILLNAEKG
-484 ETDEERAIIFFNH
+484 ETDKERAIIFFNH
-497 SSSIDSDRN
+497 SSSIASDRN
-506 YKESIKDKDN
+506 YKESINDKDN

-537 IRNHFQGET
+537 IRNHFHGET

-552 DKDEKMMEEILQ
+552 DKDERMMEEILQ
-564 ASCRDAQSKSFLTG
+564 ASCRDDQSKSFLTG

-585 RHFEAELK
+585 RHFEADLK
-593 ICRIQPSLIAYQE
+593 IKKMRNY
-606 VKGVKEVKE
+606 K
-615 LRRMSCSLIR
+615 
-625 RKNKILK
+625 

>member
-63 QKAIANALKNIA
+63 QKAI
-75 NGQKAIG
+75 
-82 NAQKNIANEQKNI
+82 

-109 ILSSTKGNIEGN
+109 ILSSTKGNIEEN

-136 IDSKPIVVCNA
+136 IDTKPIVVCNA

-156 LGNRLIDSGLYDT
+156 LGNRLIDSGLYDA

-218 SKNPLQGNSW
+218 SKNPIQGNSW

-258 TLESFTKE
+258 TLESYTKE
-266 ISSACKQIDLK
+266 ISSTCKQIDLK

-307 ELPANAYKSFWG
+307 DLPANAYKSFWG

-335 AIDDDTILGTR
+335 AIDDNTILGTR

-378 GGCNATIWATKCPER
+378 GGCNATIWAAKKPER

-400 KEQQEREF
+400 KEQQKREF

-423 DQRKIWEGKEELGEQ
+423 DQRKIWEGKEELGKQ
-438 EGQEHHSLLTSLY
+438 EGLEHHSLLTSLY

-484 ETDEERAIIFFNH
+484 ETEEEKAIIFFNH
-497 SSSIDSDRN
+497 SSSIASDRN

-552 DKDEKMMEEILQ
+552 DKDERLMEEILQ

-578 WIDYEDE
+578 WIDYKDE

-593 ICRIQPSLIAYQE
+593 ICRIQPSLIANPS
-606 VKGVKEVKE
+606 E
-615 LRRMSCSLIR
+615 LRYSDKS
-625 RKNKILK
+625 

>member
-12 PLGETSEDNYL
+12 PLGETSEENYL
-23 SVKSGRSGIRAYEPG
+23 SVKAGRSDIRAYEPG
-38 TCNIPEGFN
+38 TCNIPEGFY

-52 EDFETLALKSA
+52 EDFETLALRSA
-63 QKAIANALKNIA
+63 QKAIA
-75 NGQKAIG
+75 
-82 NAQKNIANEQKNI
+82 
-95 GNAQLE
+95 NAQLE

-109 ILSSTKGNIEGN
+109 ILSSTKGNIEEN

-136 IDSKPIVVCNA
+136 IDAKPIVVCNA

-156 LGNRLIDSGLYDT
+156 LGNRLIDSGLYDA

-218 SKNPLQGNSW
+218 SKNPIQGNSW

-266 ISSACKQIDLK
+266 ISSTCKQIDLK

-307 ELPANAYKSFWG
+307 YLPANAYKSFWG

-362 NRPTD
+362 KRPTD

-378 GGCNATIWATKCPER
+378 GGCNATIWAAKSPER
-393 ENIALSQ
+393 EYIDLSQ
-400 KEQQEREF
+400 KEQQNREF

-423 DQRKIWEGKEELGEQ
+423 DQRKLWEGKKELGEQ

-451 KQMIGDYP
+451 KQMIGNYP
-459 KFYKMDGLSRLGFVA
+459 KFYKMDGLSRLGVVA
-474 SEILLNAEKE
+474 SEILLNAEKGDTDVERRE
-484 ETDEERAIIFFNH
+484 EEGERLLEERAIIFFNH
-497 SSSIDSDRN
+497 SSSIASDRN
-506 YKESIKDKDN
+506 YKESINDKDN

-537 IRNHFQGET
+537 IRNHFHGET

-552 DKDEKMMEEILQ
+552 DKDERMMEEILQ
-564 ASCRDAQSKSFLTG
+564 ASCRDDQSKSFLTG
-578 WIDYEDE
+578 WINYEDE
-585 RHFEAELK
+585 RHFEADLK
-593 ICRIQPSLIAYQE
+593 IKKMRNY
-606 VKGVKEVKE
+606 K
-615 LRRMSCSLIR
+615 
-625 RKNKILK
+625 

>member
-12 PLGETSEDNYL
+12 PLGETSEENYL
-23 SVKSGRSGIRAYEPG
+23 SVKAGRSGIRAYEPG
-38 TCNIPEGFN
+38 TCNIPEGFY

-63 QKAIANALKNIA
+63 QKAIANA
-75 NGQKAIG
+75 
-82 NAQKNIANEQKNI
+82 QKNIANELKTK
-95 GNAQLE
+95 GNMQLE

-109 ILSSTKGNIEGN
+109 ILSSTKGNIEEN

-136 IDSKPIVVCNA
+136 IDAKPIVVCNA

-156 LGNRLIDSGLYDT
+156 LGNRLIDSDLYDA

-218 SKNPLQGNSW
+218 SKNPIQGNSW

-266 ISSACKQIDLK
+266 ISSTCKQIDLK

-378 GGCNATIWATKCPER
+378 GGCNATIWAAKSPER
-393 ENIALSQ
+393 EYIDLSQ
-400 KEQQEREF
+400 KEQQKREF

-423 DQRKIWEGKEELGEQ
+423 DQQKLWEGNQNANEKLDEQ
-438 EGQEHHSLLTSLY
+438 EGAGHHSLLTSLY
-451 KQMIGDYP
+451 RQMIGNYP

-474 SEILLNAEKE
+474 SEILLNAEKGDTDVERRE
-484 ETDEERAIIFFNH
+484 EEGERLLEERAIIFFNH
-497 SSSIDSDRN
+497 SSSIASDRN
-506 YKESIKDKDN
+506 YKESINDKDN

-537 IRNHFQGET
+537 IRNHFHGET

-552 DKDEKMMEEILQ
+552 DKDERMMEEILQ

-585 RHFEAELK
+585 RHFEADLK
-593 ICRIQPSLIAYQE
+593 IKKMR
-606 VKGVKEVKE
+606 
-615 LRRMSCSLIR
+615 
-625 RKNKILK
+625 NKILKSYK

>member
-12 PLGETSEDNYL
+12 PLGETSEENYL
-23 SVKSGRSGIRAYEPG
+23 SVKAGRSGIRAYEPG
-38 TCNIPEGFN
+38 TCNIPEGFY

-63 QKAIANALKNIA
+63 QKAIANAQKNIE
-75 NGQKAIG
+75 
-82 NAQKNIANEQKNI
+82 NAQKDIGNKQKAI

-109 ILSSTKGNIEGN
+109 ILSSTKGNIEEN

-136 IDSKPIVVCNA
+136 IDAKPIVVCNA

-156 LGNRLIDSGLYDT
+156 LGNRLIDSDLYDA

-218 SKNPLQGNSW
+218 SKNSIQGNSW

-266 ISSACKQIDLK
+266 ISSTCKQIDLK

-378 GGCNATIWATKCPER
+378 GGCNATIWAAKSPES
-393 ENIALSQ
+393 EMIALSK
-400 KEQQEREF
+400 KEQQECEF
-408 TTTHTIRITPEEVIL
+408 TTTHAIRITPEEVVL
-423 DQRKIWEGKEELGEQ
+423 DHQKLWEGNQNANEKLEEQ
-438 EGQEHHSLLTSLY
+438 EGAGHHSLLTSLY
-451 KQMIGDYP
+451 KQMIGNYP

-474 SEILLNAEKE
+474 SEILLNAEKGDTDVERRE
-484 ETDEERAIIFFNH
+484 EEGERLLEERAIIFFNH
-497 SSSIDSDRN
+497 SSSIASDRN
-506 YKESIKDKDN
+506 YKESINDKDN

-537 IRNHFQGET
+537 IRNHFHGET

-552 DKDEKMMEEILQ
+552 NKDERMMEEILQ
-564 ASCRDAQSKSFLTG
+564 ASCRDDQSKSFLTG

-585 RHFEAELK
+585 RHFEADLK
-593 ICRIQPSLIAYQE
+593 IKKMRNY
-606 VKGVKEVKE
+606 K
-615 LRRMSCSLIR
+615 
-625 RKNKILK
+625 

>member
-12 PLGETSEDNYL
+12 PLGETSEENYL
-23 SVKSGRSGIRAYEPG
+23 SVKAGRSGIRAYEPG
-38 TCNIPEGFN
+38 TCNIPEGFY

-52 EDFETLALKSA
+52 EDFETLALRSA
-63 QKAIANALKNIA
+63 QKAIANA
-75 NGQKAIG
+75 
-82 NAQKNIANEQKNI
+82 QKNIE
-95 GNAQLE
+95 NAQLE

-109 ILSSTKGNIEGN
+109 ILSSTKGNIEEN

-136 IDSKPIVVCNA
+136 IDAKPIVVCNA

-156 LGNRLIDSGLYDT
+156 LGNRLIDSDLYDA

-218 SKNPLQGNSW
+218 SKNPIQGNSW
-228 RMGDGFIRNDAFHIS
+228 RMGDGCIRNDAFHIS

-258 TLESFTKE
+258 TLESYTKE
-266 ISSACKQIDLK
+266 ISSTCKQIDMK

-307 ELPANAYKSFWG
+307 DLPANAYKSFWG

-378 GGCNATIWATKCPER
+378 GGCNATIWAAKNPEK

-400 KEQQEREF
+400 IEQQNREF

-423 DQRKIWEGKEELGEQ
+423 DQRKLWEGKKELEEQ
-438 EGQEHHSLLTSLY
+438 EGKEHHSLLTSLY
-451 KQMIGDYP
+451 KQMIGNYP

-474 SEILLNAEKE
+474 SEILLNAEKG
-484 ETDEERAIIFFNH
+484 ETDKERAIIFFNN
-497 SSSIDSDRN
+497 SSSIASDRN
-506 YKESIKDKDN
+506 YKESINDKDN

-537 IRNHFQGET
+537 IRNHFHGET

-552 DKDEKMMEEILQ
+552 DKDERLMEEILQ

-585 RHFEAELK
+585 RHFEADLK
-593 ICRIQPSLIAYQE
+593 IKKMRNY
-606 VKGVKEVKE
+606 K
-615 LRRMSCSLIR
+615 
-625 RKNKILK
+625 

>member
-12 PLGETSEDNYL
+12 PLGETSEENYL
-23 SVKSGRSGIRAYEPG
+23 SVKAGRSGIRAYEPG
-38 TCNIPEGFN
+38 TCNIPEGFY

-52 EDFETLALKSA
+52 EDFETLALRSA
-63 QKAIANALKNIA
+63 QKAIANAQKNIE
-75 NGQKAIG
+75 
-82 NAQKNIANEQKNI
+82 NAQKTM
-95 GNAQLE
+95 GNGQLE

-109 ILSSTKGNIEGN
+109 ILSSTKGNIEEN

-156 LGNRLIDSGLYDT
+156 LGNRLIDSDLYDA

-218 SKNPLQGNSW
+218 SKNPIQGNSW

-243 TPSKTADG
+243 TPCKTADG

-266 ISSACKQIDLK
+266 ISSTCKQIDLK

-292 NDQMESVAIGRAGLS
+292 NDQMESVAIGRARLS
-307 ELPANAYKSFWG
+307 DLPANAYKSFWG

-346 GFSELGVSGK
+346 GFAELGVSGK

-378 GGCNATIWATKCPER
+378 GGCNATIWAAKSPER

-400 KEQQEREF
+400 MEQQNREF

-423 DQRKIWEGKEELGEQ
+423 DQQKLWEGKKELGKQ

-451 KQMIGDYP
+451 KQMIGNYP

-474 SEILLNAEKE
+474 SEILLNAEKG
-484 ETDEERAIIFFNH
+484 DMDKERAIIFFNH
-497 SSSIDSDRN
+497 SSSIASDRN
-506 YKESIKDKDN
+506 YKESINDKNN

-537 IRNHFQGET
+537 IRNHFHGET

-552 DKDEKMMEEILQ
+552 DKDERLMEEILQ
-564 ASCRDAQSKSFLTG
+564 ASCRDDQSKSFLTG

-585 RHFEAELK
+585 RHFEADLK
-593 ICRIQPSLIAYQE
+593 IKKMRNY
-606 VKGVKEVKE
+606 K
-615 LRRMSCSLIR
+615 
-625 RKNKILK
+625 

>member
-38 TCNIPEGFN
+38 TCNIPEGFT

-63 QKAIANALKNIA
+63 QKAI
-75 NGQKAIG
+75 G
-82 NAQKNIANEQKNI
+82 NV
-95 GNAQLE
+95 QLE

-109 ILSSTKGNIEGN
+109 ILSSTKGNIEEN

-136 IDSKPIVVCNA
+136 IDTKPIVVCNA

-156 LGNRLIDSGLYDT
+156 LGNRLIDSGLYDA

-218 SKNPLQGNSW
+218 SKNPIQGNSW

-266 ISSACKQIDLK
+266 ISSACKQIDMK
-277 EHLAFINA
+277 AHLAFINA

-307 ELPANAYKSFWG
+307 DLPANAYKSFWG

-378 GGCNATIWATKCPER
+378 GGCNATIWAAKSPER

-400 KEQQEREF
+400 KEQQKREF

-423 DQRKIWEGKEELGEQ
+423 DQQKLWEGKKELGEQ
-438 EGQEHHSLLTSLY
+438 EGKEHHSLLTALY

-474 SEILLNAEKE
+474 SEILLNAEKG
-484 ETDEERAIIFFNH
+484 ETDKERKNEEEEEKQEGRKEEERKNLEERAIIFFNH
-497 SSSIDSDRN
+497 SSSIASDRN

-564 ASCRDAQSKSFLTG
+564 ASCRDGQSKSFLTG

-593 ICRIQPSLIAYQE
+593 ICRIQPSLIANPS
-606 VKGVKEVKE
+606 E
-615 LRRMSCSLIR
+615 LRYSDES
-625 RKNKILK
+625 

>member
-12 PLGETSEDNYL
+12 PLGETSEENYL
-23 SVKSGRSGIRAYEPG
+23 SVKAGRSGIRAYAPG
-38 TCNIPEGFN
+38 TCNIPEGFY

-63 QKAIANALKNIA
+63 QKAIANA
-75 NGQKAIG
+75 
-82 NAQKNIANEQKNI
+82 
-95 GNAQLE
+95 QLE

-109 ILSSTKGNIEGN
+109 ILSSTKGNIEEN

-136 IDSKPIVVCNA
+136 IDSQPIVVCNA

-156 LGNRLIDSGLYDT
+156 LGNRLIDSGLYDA

-218 SKNPLQGNSW
+218 SKNPIQGNSW

-266 ISSACKQIDLK
+266 ISSTCKQIDMK
-277 EHLAFINA
+277 EHLAFINT

-307 ELPANAYKSFWG
+307 DLPANAYKSFWG

-335 AIDDDTILGTR
+335 AIDDDTVLGTR

-362 NRPTD
+362 NRQTD

-378 GGCNATIWATKCPER
+378 GGCNATIWAAKKPER
-393 ENIALSQ
+393 ENIDLSQ
-400 KEQQEREF
+400 KEQQKREF

-423 DQRKIWEGKEELGEQ
+423 DQRKLWERKEELGEQ
-438 EGQEHHSLLTSLY
+438 EGKEHHSLLTTLY
-451 KQMIGDYP
+451 KQMIGNYP

-474 SEILLNAEKE
+474 SEILLNAEKG
-484 ETDEERAIIFFNH
+484 ETDKERAIIFFNH
-497 SSSIDSDRN
+497 SSSIASDRN
-506 YKESIKDKDN
+506 YKESISDKNN

-537 IRNHFQGET
+537 IRNHFHGET

-552 DKDEKMMEEILQ
+552 DKDERMMEEILQ
-564 ASCRDAQSKSFLTG
+564 ASCRDDQSKSFLTG

-585 RHFEAELK
+585 RHFEADLK
-593 ICRIQPSLIAYQE
+593 IKKMRNY
-606 VKGVKEVKE
+606 K
-615 LRRMSCSLIR
+615 
-625 RKNKILK
+625 

>member
-12 PLGETSEDNYL
+12 PLGETSEENYL
-23 SVKSGRSGIRAYEPG
+23 SVKAGRSGIRAYEPG

-63 QKAIANALKNIA
+63 QKAI
-75 NGQKAIG
+75 G
-82 NAQKNIANEQKNI
+82 NV
-95 GNAQLE
+95 QLE

-109 ILSSTKGNIEGN
+109 ILSSTKGNIEEN

-156 LGNRLIDSGLYDT
+156 LGNRLIDSDLYDS

-218 SKNPLQGNSW
+218 SKNPIQGNSW

-266 ISSACKQIDLK
+266 ISSTCKQIDLK

-285 HGTATLF
+285 NGTATLF

-307 ELPANAYKSFWG
+307 DLPANAYKSFWG

-378 GGCNATIWATKCPER
+378 GGCNATIWAAQKPER

-400 KEQQEREF
+400 IEQQNREF

-438 EGQEHHSLLTSLY
+438 EGLEHHSLLTSLY

-474 SEILLNAEKE
+474 SEILLNAEKG
-484 ETDEERAIIFFNH
+484 ETDKEKAIIFFNH
-497 SSSIDSDRN
+497 SSSIASDRN

-537 IRNHFQGET
+537 IRNHFHGET

-552 DKDEKMMEEILQ
+552 DKDERMMEEILQ
-564 ASCRDAQSKSFLTG
+564 ASCRDGQSKSFLTG

-585 RHFEAELK
+585 RHFEADLK
-593 ICRIQPSLIAYQE
+593 IKKMRNY
-606 VKGVKEVKE
+606 K
-615 LRRMSCSLIR
+615 
-625 RKNKILK
+625 

>member
-12 PLGETSEDNYL
+12 PLGETSEENYL
-23 SVKSGRSGIRAYEPG
+23 SVKAGRSGIRAYEPG
-38 TCNIPEGFN
+38 TCNIPEGFY

-52 EDFETLALKSA
+52 EDFETLALRSA
-63 QKAIANALKNIA
+63 QKAIANAQKNIE
-75 NGQKAIG
+75 
-82 NAQKNIANEQKNI
+82 NAQKDIGNKQKAI

-109 ILSSTKGNIEGN
+109 ILSSTKGNIEEN

-128 QRIASQLG
+128 QRIASLLG
-136 IDSKPIVVCNA
+136 IDAKPIVVCNA

-156 LGNRLIDSGLYDT
+156 LGNRLIDSDLYEA

-218 SKNPLQGNSW
+218 SKNPIQGNSW

-266 ISSACKQIDLK
+266 ISSTCKQIDLK

-307 ELPANAYKSFWG
+307 DLPANAYKSFWG

-346 GFSELGVSGK
+346 GFSELGVSGE

-378 GGCNATIWATKCPER
+378 GGCNATIWAAKIPER
-393 ENIALSQ
+393 ENEAAEQI
-400 KEQQEREF
+400 EQQNREF

-423 DQRKIWEGKEELGEQ
+423 DQRKLWERKEELGEQ
-438 EGQEHHSLLTSLY
+438 EGQEHHSLLTTLY
-451 KQMIGDYP
+451 KQMIGNYP

-474 SEILLNAEKE
+474 SEILLNAEKG
-484 ETDEERAIIFFNH
+484 ETDKERAIIFFNH
-497 SSSIDSDRN
+497 SSSIASDRN
-506 YKESIKDKDN
+506 YKESINDKDN

-537 IRNHFQGET
+537 IRNHFHGET

-552 DKDEKMMEEILQ
+552 DKDERMMEEILQ

-585 RHFEAELK
+585 RHFEADLK
-593 ICRIQPSLIAYQE
+593 IKKMRNY
-606 VKGVKEVKE
+606 K
-615 LRRMSCSLIR
+615 
-625 RKNKILK
+625 

>member
-12 PLGETSEDNYL
+12 PLGETSEENYL
-23 SVKSGRSGIRAYEPG
+23 SVKAGRSGIRAYEPG
-38 TCNIPEGFN
+38 TCNIPEGFY

-52 EDFETLALKSA
+52 EDFETLALRSA
-63 QKAIANALKNIA
+63 QKAIANA
-75 NGQKAIG
+75 
-82 NAQKNIANEQKNI
+82 QKNI
-95 GNAQLE
+95 GNERLE

-109 ILSSTKGNIEGN
+109 ILSSTKGNIEEN

-156 LGNRLIDSGLYDT
+156 LGNRLIDSGLYDA

-218 SKNPLQGNSW
+218 SKNPIQGNSW

-266 ISSACKQIDLK
+266 ISSTCKQIDMK

-307 ELPANAYKSFWG
+307 DLPANAYKSFWG

-378 GGCNATIWATKCPER
+378 GGCNATIWAAKNPER

-400 KEQQEREF
+400 IEQQNREF

-423 DQRKIWEGKEELGEQ
+423 DQRKLWEGKKELGEQ
-438 EGQEHHSLLTSLY
+438 EGKEHHSLLTSLY
-451 KQMIGDYP
+451 KQMIGNYP
-459 KFYKMDGLSRLGFVA
+459 KFYKMDGLCRLGFVA
-474 SEILLNAEKE
+474 SEILLNAEKG
-484 ETDEERAIIFFNH
+484 ETDKERAIIFFNH
-497 SSSIDSDRN
+497 SSSIASDRN
-506 YKESIKDKDN
+506 YKESINDKDN

-537 IRNHFQGET
+537 IRNHFHGET

-552 DKDEKMMEEILQ
+552 NKDERMMEEILQ
-564 ASCRDAQSKSFLTG
+564 ASCRDDQSKSFLTG

-585 RHFEAELK
+585 RHFEADLK
-593 ICRIQPSLIAYQE
+593 IKKMRNY
-606 VKGVKEVKE
+606 K
-615 LRRMSCSLIR
+615 
-625 RKNKILK
+625 

>member
-63 QKAIANALKNIA
+63 QKAI
-75 NGQKAIG
+75 
-82 NAQKNIANEQKNI
+82 

-109 ILSSTKGNIEGN
+109 ILSSTKGNIEEN

-136 IDSKPIVVCNA
+136 IDTKPIVVCNA

-156 LGNRLIDSGLYDT
+156 LGNRLIDSGLYDA

-218 SKNPLQGNSW
+218 SKNPIQGNSW
-228 RMGDGFIRNDAFHIS
+228 RLGDGFIRNDAFHIS

-266 ISSACKQIDLK
+266 ISSTCKQIDLK

-307 ELPANAYKSFWG
+307 DLPANAYKSFWG

-346 GFSELGVSGK
+346 GFSELGVSGE

-378 GGCNATIWATKCPER
+378 GGCNATIWAAKNPER
-393 ENIALSQ
+393 ENFALSQ
-400 KEQQEREF
+400 IEQQNREF

-423 DQRKIWEGKEELGEQ
+423 DQRKLWEGKKELGEQ

-484 ETDEERAIIFFNH
+484 ETEEEKAIIFFNH
-497 SSSIDSDRN
+497 SSSIASDRN

-537 IRNHFQGET
+537 IRNHFHGET

-585 RHFEAELK
+585 RHFEADLK
-593 ICRIQPSLIAYQE
+593 IKKMRNY
-606 VKGVKEVKE
+606 K
-615 LRRMSCSLIR
+615 
-625 RKNKILK
+625 

>member
-12 PLGETSEDNYL
+12 PLGETSEENYL
-23 SVKSGRSGIRAYEPG
+23 SVKAGRSGIRTYEPG
-38 TCNIPEGFN
+38 TCNIPEGFY

-52 EDFETLALKSA
+52 EDFETLALRSA
-63 QKAIANALKNIA
+63 QKAIANA
-75 NGQKAIG
+75 QKTMG
-82 NAQKNIANEQKNI
+82 NER
-95 GNAQLE
+95 LE

-109 ILSSTKGNIEGN
+109 ILSSTKGNIEEN

-128 QRIASQLG
+128 QRIANLLG
-136 IDSKPIVVCNA
+136 IDSQPIVVCNA

-156 LGNRLIDSGLYDT
+156 LGNRLIDSGLYDA

-218 SKNPLQGNSW
+218 SKNPIQGNSW

-266 ISSACKQIDLK
+266 ISSTCKQIDMK

-307 ELPANAYKSFWG
+307 DLPANAYKSFWG

-378 GGCNATIWATKCPER
+378 GGCNATIWAAKNPER

-400 KEQQEREF
+400 IEQQNREF
-408 TTTHTIRITPEEVIL
+408 TTSHTIRITPEEVIL
-423 DQRKIWEGKEELGEQ
+423 DQRKLWEGKKELGEQ
-438 EGQEHHSLLTSLY
+438 EGKEHHSLLTSLY
-451 KQMIGDYP
+451 KQMIGNYP

-474 SEILLNAEKE
+474 SEILLNAEKG
-484 ETDEERAIIFFNH
+484 ETDKERAIIFFNH
-497 SSSIDSDRN
+497 SSSIASDRN
-506 YKESIKDKDN
+506 YKESINDKDN

-537 IRNHFQGET
+537 IRNHFHGET

-552 DKDEKMMEEILQ
+552 DKDERMMEEILQ
-564 ASCRDAQSKSFLTG
+564 ASCRDDQSKSFLTG

-585 RHFEAELK
+585 RHFEADLK
-593 ICRIQPSLIAYQE
+593 IKKMRNY
-606 VKGVKEVKE
+606 K
-615 LRRMSCSLIR
+615 
-625 RKNKILK
+625 

>member
-63 QKAIANALKNIA
+63 QKAI
-75 NGQKAIG
+75 
-82 NAQKNIANEQKNI
+82 

-109 ILSSTKGNIEGN
+109 ILSSTKGNIEEN

-156 LGNRLIDSGLYDT
+156 LGNRLIDSGLYDS

-184 GFQSLKALSPEP
+184 GFQSLKALSPES

-218 SKNPLQGNSW
+218 SKNPIQGNSW

-266 ISSACKQIDLK
+266 ISSTCKQIDLK
-277 EHLAFINA
+277 AHLAFINA

-307 ELPANAYKSFWG
+307 DLPANAYKSFWG

-335 AIDDDTILGTR
+335 AIDDDTILGTK

-378 GGCNATIWATKCPER
+378 GGCNATIWAAKSPER

-400 KEQQEREF
+400 KEQQNREF

-438 EGQEHHSLLTSLY
+438 EGLEHHSLLTSLY
-451 KQMIGDYP
+451 KQMIGNYP

-474 SEILLNAEKE
+474 SEILLNAEKG
-484 ETDEERAIIFFNH
+484 ETDKERAIIFFNH
-497 SSSIDSDRN
+497 SSSIASDRN

-537 IRNHFQGET
+537 IRNHFHGET

-552 DKDEKMMEEILQ
+552 DKDERMMEEILQ

-585 RHFEAELK
+585 RHFEADLK
-593 ICRIQPSLIAYQE
+593 IKKMRNY
-606 VKGVKEVKE
+606 K
-615 LRRMSCSLIR
+615 
-625 RKNKILK
+625 

>member
-12 PLGETSEDNYL
+12 PLGETSEENYL
-23 SVKSGRSGIRAYEPG
+23 SVKAGRSGIRAYEPG
-38 TCNIPEGFN
+38 TCNIPEGFY

-63 QKAIANALKNIA
+63 QKAIANA
-75 NGQKAIG
+75 
-82 NAQKNIANEQKNI
+82 QKNIE
-95 GNAQLE
+95 NAQLE

-109 ILSSTKGNIEGN
+109 ILSSTKGNIEEN

-136 IDSKPIVVCNA
+136 IDAKPIVVCNA

-156 LGNRLIDSGLYDT
+156 LGNRLIDSGLYDA

-218 SKNPLQGNSW
+218 SKNPIQGNTW

-266 ISSACKQIDLK
+266 ISSACKQIDMK
-277 EHLAFINA
+277 AHLAFINA

-307 ELPANAYKSFWG
+307 DLPANAYKSFWG

-378 GGCNATIWATKCPER
+378 GGCNATIWAAKSPES
-393 ENIALSQ
+393 EMIALSK
-400 KEQQEREF
+400 KEQQECEF
-408 TTTHTIRITPEEVIL
+408 TTTHAIRITPEEVVL
-423 DQRKIWEGKEELGEQ
+423 DHQKLWEGNQNANEKLEEQ
-438 EGQEHHSLLTSLY
+438 EGAGHHSLLTSLY
-451 KQMIGDYP
+451 KQMIGNYP

-474 SEILLNAEKE
+474 SEILLNAEKGDTDVERRE
-484 ETDEERAIIFFNH
+484 EEGERLLEERAIIFFNH
-497 SSSIDSDRN
+497 SSSIASDRN
-506 YKESIKDKDN
+506 YKESINDKDN

-537 IRNHFQGET
+537 IRNHFHGET

-552 DKDEKMMEEILQ
+552 DKDERMMEEILQ
-564 ASCRDAQSKSFLTG
+564 ASCRDDQSKSFLTG

-585 RHFEAELK
+585 RHFEADLK
-593 ICRIQPSLIAYQE
+593 IKKMRNY
-606 VKGVKEVKE
+606 K
-615 LRRMSCSLIR
+615 
-625 RKNKILK
+625 

>member
-12 PLGETSEDNYL
+12 PLGETSEENYL
-23 SVKSGRSGIRAYEPG
+23 SVKAGRSGIRAYEPG
-38 TCNIPEGFN
+38 TCNIPEGFY

-63 QKAIANALKNIA
+63 QKAIANV
-75 NGQKAIG
+75 QKTM
-82 NAQKNIANEQKNI
+82 

-109 ILSSTKGNIEGN
+109 ILSSTKGNIEEN

-156 LGNRLIDSGLYDT
+156 LGNRLIDSGLYDA

-218 SKNPLQGNSW
+218 SKNPIQGNSW

-266 ISSACKQIDLK
+266 ISSTCKQIDMK

-307 ELPANAYKSFWG
+307 DLPANAYKSFWG

-378 GGCNATIWATKCPER
+378 GGCNATIWAAKNPER
-393 ENIALSQ
+393 ENIDLSQ
-400 KEQQEREF
+400 KEQQNREF

-423 DQRKIWEGKEELGEQ
+423 DQRKLWERKEELGEQ
-438 EGQEHHSLLTSLY
+438 EGKEHHSLLTSLY
-451 KQMIGDYP
+451 KQMIGNYP

-474 SEILLNAEKE
+474 SEILLNAEKG
-484 ETDEERAIIFFNH
+484 ETDKERAIIFFNH
-497 SSSIDSDRN
+497 SSSIASDRN
-506 YKESIKDKDN
+506 YKESINDKDN

-552 DKDEKMMEEILQ
+552 DKDERLMEEILQ
-564 ASCRDAQSKSFLTG
+564 ASCRDDQSKSFLTG

-585 RHFEAELK
+585 RHFEADLK
-593 ICRIQPSLIAYQE
+593 IKKMRNY
-606 VKGVKEVKE
+606 K
-615 LRRMSCSLIR
+615 
-625 RKNKILK
+625 

>member
-12 PLGETSEDNYL
+12 PLGETSEENYL
-23 SVKSGRSGIRAYEPG
+23 SVKAGRSGIRTYEPG
-38 TCNIPEGFN
+38 TCNIPEGFY

-52 EDFETLALKSA
+52 EDFETLALRSA
-63 QKAIANALKNIA
+63 QKAIA
-75 NGQKAIG
+75 
-82 NAQKNIANEQKNI
+82 
-95 GNAQLE
+95 NAQLE

-109 ILSSTKGNIEGN
+109 ILSSTKGNIEEN

-128 QRIASQLG
+128 QRIATQLG

-156 LGNRLIDSGLYDT
+156 LGNRLIDSDLYDA

-218 SKNPLQGNSW
+218 SKNPIQGNSW

-266 ISSACKQIDLK
+266 ISSTCKQIDLK
-277 EHLAFINA
+277 AHLAFINA

-307 ELPANAYKSFWG
+307 DLPANAYKSFWG

-378 GGCNATIWATKCPER
+378 GGCNATIWAAKKPEK

-400 KEQQEREF
+400 IEQQNREF
-408 TTTHTIRITPEEVIL
+408 TTTHTIRITPEEVVL
-423 DQRKIWEGKEELGEQ
+423 DHQKLWEGKKEQ
-438 EGQEHHSLLTSLY
+438 DGKEHHSLLTSLY
-451 KQMIGDYP
+451 KQMIGNYP

-474 SEILLNAEKE
+474 SEILLNAEKG
-484 ETDEERAIIFFNH
+484 ETDKERAIIFFNH
-497 SSSIDSDRN
+497 SSSIASDRN
-506 YKESIKDKDN
+506 YKESINDKNN

-537 IRNHFQGET
+537 IRNHFHGET

-552 DKDEKMMEEILQ
+552 DKDERMMEEILQ
-564 ASCRDAQSKSFLTG
+564 ASCRDDQSKSFLTG

-585 RHFEAELK
+585 RHFEADLK
-593 ICRIQPSLIAYQE
+593 IKKMRNY
-606 VKGVKEVKE
+606 K
-615 LRRMSCSLIR
+615 
-625 RKNKILK
+625 